1 MFEEQPDTSNQY
13 VQQEPVELS
22 ECDDNEDLNML
33 LHDYYEGPQ
42 IAAANTSAKP
52 KAQEEEIKEEVKEQ
66 PPKKSEK
73 PQEPTAEKEK
83 DKPVVIEPKEDLL

>member
-33 LHDYYEGPQ
+33 LHDYYEGP
-42 IAAANTSAKP
+42 
-52 KAQEEEIKEEVKEQ
+52 
-66 PPKKSEK
+66 
-73 PQEPTAEKEK
+73 
-83 DKPVVIEPKEDLL
+83 